1 MVKGKGLFFK
11 LGLVIGLVLLIVFS
25 GRILETVNGGE
36 IHIKQAAI
44 TGELSTRAKEGV
56 YMQNFGKITKYHR
69 TAETYLSSDELDGGK
84 GNETSA
90 VLVRF
95 GDGGTADLSSVTQ
108 WRLPLVENDLIK
120 IQRNFR
126 SMESLSAQVR
136 QWIIEV
142 EKQTAST
149 FKADETYSTRRSEFQ
164 QLISNQIV
172 NGLYATEVI
181 LVDVP
186 TNEVDEDGIPIT
198 STIKKVVIKTDKD
211 GFPVY
216 TKIGV
221 FKEYGIALVNH
232 SLKDIDYDETIDA
245 LITQKKKAEQQKAVA
260 ITNAEKALQDAITA
274 EAQGQARVA
283 EAKADQDV
291 KKITAVTS
299 AEKERDVAILKGQQE
314 LKVAEL
320 ATLRAKQEA
329 EAELVKRQADA
340 QANALLVKAGLTPK
354 EKATI
359 QKETAIGVAREL
371 AKTKFPQIMNFGTDT
386 GVTSP
391 LEAVGYNQTL
401 DLINRLTTTK

>member
-1 MVKGKGLFFK
+1 MKGKGLFFK
-11 LGLVIGLVLLIVFS
+11 LGLVVGLVLLIVFS
-25 GRILETVNGGE
+25 GNIFETVDGGE

-44 TGELSTRAKEGV
+44 TGELSSRVQEGV
-56 YMQNFGKITKYHR
+56 YMQSFGKITKYHR

-84 GNETSA
+84 GDEADA

-108 WRLPLVENDLIK
+108 WRLPLIEKDLIK

-126 SMESLSAQVR
+126 SMASLSAQVR

-164 QLISNQIV
+164 QLISNQID
-172 NGLYATEVI
+172 NGLYATEVVM
-181 LVDVP
+181 VDTP
-186 TNEVDEDGIPIT
+186 TNEVDDKGNPVVA
-198 STIKKVVIKTDKD
+198 SIKKVVIKKDKD
-211 GFPVY
+211 GLPIF

-221 FKEYGIALVNH
+221 FKEYGITLVNH

-314 LKVAEL
+314 LRVAEL
-320 ATLRAKQEA
+320 ATLRATQEA
-329 EAELVKRQADA
+329 EAELVKRRADA
-340 QANALLVKAGLTPK
+340 EANALLVKAGLTPK
-354 EKATI
+354 EKANI
-359 QKETAIGVAREL
+359 QKETSIGIAREL
-371 AKTKFPQIMNFGTDT
+371 AKTNFPQIMNFGTDT

-401 DLINRLTTTK
+401 DLIDRLITTK